1 MKNKSIKTIFATI
14 PAMPLQKVNETR
26 KSQRKTREFLLETK
40 YQEMLNINKEIKG
53 NEQNFL
59 QYELY
64 TIYTYNHRGQC
75 TSERAGTRNRHNF
88 EKL

>member
-53 NEQNFL
+53 NEQNSF
-59 QYELY
+59 QQLY

-75 TSERAGTRNRHNF
+75 TSEKGRYS
-88 EKL
+88 EPS

>member
-40 YQEMLNINKEIKG
+40 YQMLNISKEIKG

-59 QYELY
+59 QYEQFPT
-64 TIYTYNHRGQC
+64 TIYHIHIQPSRSMYQ
-75 TSERAGTRNRHNF
+75 
-88 EKL
+88 

>member
-1 MKNKSIKTIFATI
+1 
-14 PAMPLQKVNETR
+14 MPLQKVNETR

-59 QYELY
+59 QYEHFPT
-64 TIYTYNHRGQC
+64 TIYHIHIQPSRSMYQ
-75 TSERAGTRNRHNF
+75 
-88 EKL
+88 

>member
-59 QYELY
+59 QYEQFPT
-64 TIYTYNHRGQC
+64 TIYHIHIQPSRSMYQ
-75 TSERAGTRNRHNF
+75 
-88 EKL
+88 